1 MAALSDLP
9 TLILYDRGVMD
20 MCAYVTTEE
29 RDAIFDQEQWKVVQ
43 LRDERYDLVMHLVT
57 AADGA

>member
-1 MAALSDLP
+1 
-9 TLILYDRGVMD
+9 MD
-20 MCAYVTTEE
+20 MCAYVTIEE